1 MSERTTINVILVEP
15 RKPPHLITLED
26 SLEAMQN
33 AVKGQIE
40 QYMPFEDEVA
50 LVCNDDGKWKAMELN
65 RAIYN
70 EEGQMMDIIAG
81 PFFIAY
87 APIGSEN
94 YLSLPDDLREKYMER
109 FKHPEMFMRS
119 NTGIVAIPIIDA
131 REAFER

>member
-1 MSERTTINVILVEP
+1 MRERTTIDVILVEP
-15 RKPPHLITLED
+15 RKPPQLVTLED

-40 QYMPFEDEVA
+40 PYMPFGDEVA
-50 LVCNDDGKWKAMELN
+50 LVCNEDGKWQRMELN

-87 APIGSEN
+87 APIGSE
-94 YLSLPDDLREKYMER
+94 YFLSLPDDLREKYMER

-119 NTGIVAIPIIDA
+119 NTGIVAIPLIDA
-131 REAFER
+131 REDFER

>member
-94 YLSLPDDLREKYMER
+94 YLSLPDDLREKYMEI
-109 FKHPEMFMRS
+109 FKHPEIFIGTER
-119 NTGIVAIPIIDA
+119 GIKAIPMIKEHDD
-131 REAFER
+131 FER